1 MDCWRTFRPRRG
13 SETGISSLREFYI
26 SRGSPSYGLQRRLGL
41 EIKDPKLR
49 KAFMFAS
56 PFCSLHQDD
65 KVYKSPEPIRGEGPG
80 LNLHSKSCP
89 FLVLLLGQ
97 NCTGSTLLSVTHLK
111 TLLRPEC
118 KATSLRTGFFFL
130 SVSCMHEAHN
140 SKLLLGFSLLIRLFQ
155 CWQPS

>member
-1 MDCWRTFRPRRG
+1 MDCWRTFRPGRG
-13 SETGISSLREFYI
+13 SETGISLLREFYI
-26 SRGSPSYGLQRRLGL
+26 SRGSLSYGLQRRLGL
-41 EIKDPKLR
+41 EIKDLKLW

-65 KVYKSPEPIRGEGPG
+65 KEVYKSPEPIRGEGPG

-97 NCTGSTLLSVTHLK
+97 NCTSSTLLSVTHLK

-118 KATSLRTGFFFL
+118 KATSLRTAFFL
-130 SVSCMHEAHN
+130 SVCLMYAWGIYIVN
-140 SKLLLGFSLLIRLFQ
+140 F
-155 CWQPS
+155 CWVFPC